1 MSSREE
7 YIRKLQAKLEVWNA
21 EIDKLGAK
29 AGEVKADIKNEYHE
43 QIESLRAKQA
53 TAGVKIDELQQA
65 GEHAWK
71 DMKAGIE
78 HAWNSLE
85 EAIASVKSRFK

>member
-29 AGEVKADIKNEYHE
+29 AGEVSADIKNEYRE
-43 QIESLRAKQA
+43 QIESLRKKQA
-53 TAGVKIDELQQA
+53 TARVKIDELQQA
-65 GEHAWK
+65 SEHAWK
-71 DMKAGIE
+71 DMKTGIE

-85 EAIASVKSRFK
+85 EAIAAVKSRFK